1 MNLLEIFNSPFFQT
15 ALLAGLLASIASG
28 MIGSFVVVKR
38 LVFLSGSIA
47 HSVLSGMGLFLWL
60 QRKHGITW
68 LNPLY
73 GAFLAAV
80 ISALLIG
87 WIHLKYRQRK
97 DAVIASIWASGMAIG
112 VIFISLTPGYNVE
125 LFNFLFGNILWTTAQ
140 DLWMLFALDLAIFA
154 IVATQFQKLLAV
166 SFDEEQAH
174 LQGIP
179 VNKLYFLLLCLVA
192 VSIVLLVQVIGT
204 ILVIALL
211 ALPPL
216 IANLFTNTLKS
227 LIVLSIL
234 FCAFFNTFGLVL
246 SYELNWPIGA
256 TIALT
261 ATTSYFIAL
270 FFDKRKKLKF

>member
-270 FFDKRKKLKF
+270 FFDKKKKLKF